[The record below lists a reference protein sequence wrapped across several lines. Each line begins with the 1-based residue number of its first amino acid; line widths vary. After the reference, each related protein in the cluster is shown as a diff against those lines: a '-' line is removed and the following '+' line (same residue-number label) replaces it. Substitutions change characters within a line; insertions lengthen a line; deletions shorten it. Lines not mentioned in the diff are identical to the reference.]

1 MKNNC
6 VDVQILEKRKK
17 KLTSYRGDETFQ
29 KKTLW
34 HVTVR
39 RAPVWMPLCFNTPLF
54 SVFPSKSITSVPCWC
69 WPVPCQGPESTRW
82 TWRWCPLT
90 PWSTTRTTIRQAPP
104 SDSPSTSGRTPF
116 KEEELEG
123 TRRARH
129 RHKQGERSCKTQV
142 VDAVQP
148 VTVMLN

>member
-1 MKNNC
+1 MKNIC
-6 VDVQILEKRKK
+6 VDVQILEKKRSSPHIEVIRRFKWRHFDMWQWEEHQCK
-17 KLTSYRGDETFQ
+17 CHSALT
-29 KKTLW
+29 L
-34 HVTVR
+34 
-39 RAPVWMPLCFNTPLF
+39 LF

-90 PWSTTRTTIRQAPP
+90 LWSTTRTTIRQAPP

-123 TRRARH
+123 TQRARH
-129 RHKQGERSCKTQV
+129 RHKQGKRSCKTQV